1 MKKAYP
7 VLFLCLAIA
16 GLVSCVANTKRS
28 PMTYFHGS
36 NVPTEYFKIL
46 DWSPEAISFEIRVKF
61 NTEQMY
67 HLILDENTP
76 LAEGW
81 FPTSKTGTGIYKVK
95 LETKP
100 GKSLETGKSYRLCI
114 GTESPEAVARY
125 RDNYPCT
132 ADYVFTL
139 EAK

>member
-1 MKKAYP
+1 MKKAFQ
-7 VLFLCLAIA
+7 VFFICVVIA
-16 GLVSCVANTKRS
+16 GLVSCTANTTRS
-28 PMTYFHGS
+28 PMTYFHGN
-36 NVPTEYFKIL
+36 NVPAEYFQIL
-46 DWSPEAISFEIRVKF
+46 DWSPEAVSFQIRVKF
-61 NTEQMY
+61 NTDQMY

-81 FPTSKTGTGIYKVK
+81 FPTSKTGTGIYKVE
-95 LETKP
+95 LTTKP
-100 GKSLETGKSYRLCI
+100 GLKLQAGKSYRLCI
-114 GTESPEAVARY
+114 GTENPEEVARY